1 MKRVKLISLEVLQFK
16 SLSHF
21 NKYLMN
27 RGVFKPLVADW
38 NASGKTTTLS
48 ALTHLLLGGIDV
60 NGNRTNSIE
69 PITAEMSMDINGEVW
84 RIQNIQN
91 KTWLWKSKNQEYNTY
106 KKGLEEVLG
115 IKKQHLRL
123 MCLPDY
129 FISLSGAT
137 QREEFIG
144 LLENSPFV
152 HKNLNKKYDIIS
164 ILKEHGSIIN
174 YKKTLK
180 DRLKVIEGNFEFL
193 TMLESYSVN
202 IDYSFELKH
211 TARDVARQIREI
223 EQEQWEK
230 AKINIIKELNTV
242 ISIENA
248 LLALFNK
255 EVEKMSEIS
264 CLGWLVHIV
273 QDEKTGQES
282 LKITCRGVE
291 YKNLNQ
297 AKKMQIACQ
306 FSVLFQ
312 NLMEVELPLFIDNFE
327 RIDEGNAELIE
338 DITKNHQVFVTKV
351 LY

>member
-1 MKRVKLISLEVLQFK
+1 MKTVQLVALEVFQFK
-16 SLSHF
+16 SLAYLD
-21 NKYLMN
+21 KYLFDC
-27 RGVFKPLVADW
+27 GVFSPIVEGW

-69 PITAEMSMDINGEVW
+69 PITAKLHLSVNGESW
-84 RIQNIQN
+84 YIHNAQS
-91 KTWLWKSKNQEYNTY
+91 KTWLWNSANRSYETY
-106 KKGLEEVLG
+106 KSGLEGVLG
-115 IKKQHLRL
+115 IKKPHLRL

-129 FISLSGAT
+129 FINLSRAA
-137 QREEFIG
+137 QREEFIE

-152 HKNLNKKYDIIS
+152 LKNLDKKFDIES

-180 DRLKVIEGNFEFL
+180 DRLKALESNFEFL

-211 TARDVARQIREI
+211 TARDVARQIRDI
-223 EQEQWEK
+223 EQEHWEK
-230 AKINIIKELNTV
+230 AKINVIKELNTV

-248 LLALFNK
+248 LIALFNK

-264 CLGWLVHIV
+264 CLGWQVHIV
-273 QDEKTGQES
+273 QDKKTGQES
-282 LKITCRGVE
+282 LKITHNGVE
-291 YKNLNQ
+291 YKHLNQ

-312 NLMEVELPLFIDNFE
+312 NLMEVKLPLFIDNFE

-338 DITKNHQVFVTKV
+338 DITKDRQVFVTRV
-351 LY
+351 LR

>member
-1 MKRVKLISLEVLQFK
+1 MKTVELFGLEVFQFK
-16 SLSHF
+16 SLS
-21 NKYLMN
+21 YMN
-27 RGVFKPLVADW
+27 RYLNDCGVFAPIVEGW

-69 PITAEMSMDINGEVW
+69 PITATLHLYVNGESW
-84 RIQNIQN
+84 FIQNTQS
-91 KTWLWKSKNQEYNTY
+91 KTWIWKSANQEYNAY

-115 IKKQHLRL
+115 VKKQHLRL
-123 MCLPDY
+123 LCLPDY
-129 FISLSGAT
+129 FINLSGAT
-137 QREEFIG
+137 QREEFIA

-152 HKNLNKKYDIIS
+152 HKNLSKKFDIAS
-164 ILKEHGSIIN
+164 ILNEHGSIIN

-180 DRLKVIEGNFEFL
+180 DRLKALESNFEFL

-223 EQEQWEK
+223 EQEHWEK
-230 AKINIIKELNTV
+230 AKINVINELNTV

-248 LLALFNK
+248 LIGLFNK

-282 LKITCRGVE
+282 LKITHNGVE
-291 YKNLNQ
+291 YKHLNQ

-312 NLMEVELPLFIDNFE
+312 NLMEVKMPLFIDNFE

-338 DITKNHQVFVTKV
+338 DITKDRQVFVTRV
-351 LY
+351 LR